1 MSVVDMA
8 RRIKVVHP
16 DYLIMYKLGTF
27 YKAFG
32 KDAYILSSIF
42 GYKYSIIDEN
52 IPICGKIWQN
62 PWQFKK
68 NSVNY
73 IRITDMVYTI
83 FWKKWNKLEEKI
95 EISIL
100 LNLYGNL
107 LTDTQKNYMD
117 LYYNQDYS
125 LSEIGDNEN
134 ITRQAVRTILVKSKR
149 KLYEYEQKLKF
160 MEKENNIKK
169 LIEKL
174 QNSKNNSEK
183 QKNLKKI
190 QENLDY

>member
-1 MSVVDMA
+1 MEKRTV
-8 RRIKVVHP
+8 
-16 DYLIMYKLGTF
+16 
-27 YKAFG
+27 
-32 KDAYILSSIF
+32 
-42 GYKYSIIDEN
+42 
-52 IPICGKIWQN
+52 PI
-62 PWQFKK
+62 
-68 NSVNY
+68 S
-73 IRITDMVYTI
+73 R
-83 FWKKWNKLEEKI
+83 KKWRKLEEKI

-160 MEKENNIKK
+160 MEKEKNIKI
-169 LIEKL
+169 LIEKIY
-174 QNSKNNSEK
+174 NSKSNSEK
-183 QKNLKKI
+183 QKYLKKI
-190 QENLDY
+190 QDNLDY

>member
-1 MSVVDMA
+1 M
-8 RRIKVVHP
+8 
-16 DYLIMYKLGTF
+16 
-27 YKAFG
+27 
-32 KDAYILSSIF
+32 
-42 GYKYSIIDEN
+42 
-52 IPICGKIWQN
+52 
-62 PWQFKK
+62 
-68 NSVNY
+68 
-73 IRITDMVYTI
+73 
-83 FWKKWNKLEEKI
+83 EEKI

-107 LTDTQKNYMD
+107 LTETQRNYMD

-169 LIEKL
+169 LIEII
-174 QNSKNNSEK
+174 QTSKMI
-183 QKNLKKI
+183 QKNKNFKKKYKKI
-190 QENLDY
+190 